1 MTYKTEGKQ
10 RVLDLFCNNSDRSFT
25 VSDVYLELKMSGV
38 GKSSVYRIIS
48 EYEKAGI
55 ITRVPALGKDG
66 ERYRFAEQGSCLEHL
81 HLKCRECG
89 KLMHL
94 DKATSGAISEN
105 LLSKAGFSLDGA
117 AVLSGKC
124 SECSVRKG
132 DSGK

>member
-10 RVLDLFCNNSDRSFT
+10 KILELFCNNSNRSFT
-25 VSDVYLELKMSGV
+25 VSDVYLELKDSGV
-38 GKSSVYRIIS
+38 GKSTVYRIIS
-48 EYEKAGI
+48 EYEKSGV
-55 ITRVPALGKDG
+55 ITRVPVLGKDG
-66 ERYRFAEQGSCLEHL
+66 ERYRFTEQGSCLEHL

-117 AVLSGKC
+117 AILSGKC
-124 SECSVRKG
+124 SECSIINGGSRK
-132 DSGK
+132 